1 MNIGIST
8 ACFYPTNTEEA
19 LLRLAQQGFRN
30 VEIFINCDMELEN
43 PVRAE
48 LLRVVR
54 EYEMNILSVHPVPG
68 WENFYLFSDY
78 ERRKL
83 QFMNTYERYFE
94 FMNELGAEIMVFH
107 GSNKISRRSD
117 ELYIARFAELCA
129 LAGKY
134 KITVAQENVAYC
146 KSGSLDFLAKMK
158 KELGAKFTLDM
169 KQALRS
175 GYSPFQILEK
185 LGENIVHIH
194 ASDNCGVLG
203 SESFG
208 DNSDCLPIGCGNFD
222 FAGFFA
228 KLKDFGYNK
237 GIILELYR
245 ENFSDSAELKESV
258 EKLVDIY
265 KKM

>member
-1 MNIGIST
+1 MDIGIST
-8 ACFYPTNTEEA
+8 ACFYPMNTEEA
-19 LLRLAQQGFRN
+19 LLRSAQQGFQN
-30 VEIFINCDMELEN
+30 IEIFINCDMELDE

-48 LLRVVR
+48 LLRIVR
-54 EYEMNILSVHPVPG
+54 EYGLNILSVHPVPG

-78 ERRKL
+78 ERRKQ
-83 QFMNTYERYFE
+83 QFMNIYERYFG
-94 FMNELGAEIMVFH
+94 FMNELGAQIMVFH
-107 GSNKISRRSD
+107 GSNNTSRRSD
-117 ELYIARFAELCA
+117 ELYLERFAELCA
-129 LAGKY
+129 LAEKY

-146 KSGSLDFLAKMK
+146 KSGCLDFLLKMK
-158 KELGAKFTLDM
+158 RELGAKFTLDM

-175 GYSPFQILEK
+175 GYSPFEFLEK

-208 DNSDCLPIGCGNFD
+208 DNSDCLPVGRGSFD
-222 FAGFFA
+222 FAGFLA
-228 KLKDFGYNK
+228 KLKELNYNK

-245 ENFSDSAELKESV
+245 ENFKDDAELKESV

-265 KKM
+265 KNM